1 MFRPQYFWSEVEEY
15 GATMS
20 TLTRAEIEKRLGD
33 DLPNRLV
40 VTPILSKNQLG
51 DASIDV
57 RLGNQFIVFRM
68 HTFGL
73 FQPYNTP
80 PASLR
85 IMQERQVVKFGKEFV
100 LHPGMLALGC
110 TFEYICLPSNLE
122 CQVEGRSSWA
132 RLGLQIATATSVE
145 PGFKG
150 VLTLELSNLG
160 TIPVELH
167 PGVRIA
173 QLFFH
178 DAAPEIPDAYG
189 GIHKYKCPVGPQ
201 FSRITHDKDG
211 KVFSCDISNDK

>member
-1 MFRPQYFWSEVEEY
+1 
-15 GATMS
+15 MS
-20 TLTRAEIEKRLGD
+20 TLTRAEIEKRLTDRSPSG
-33 DLPNRLV
+33 LV
-40 VTPILSKNQLG
+40 VTPILSNNQLG

-57 RLGNQFIVFRM
+57 RLGNQFIVFRT
-68 HTFGL
+68 HTLGL
-73 FQPYNTP
+73 FQPYSTS

-85 IMQERQVVKFGKEFV
+85 IMQERQVIKFGKGFV

-178 DAAPEIPDAYG
+178 DAAPQIPDAYG

-211 KVFSCDISNDK
+211 KVFSCAYDISNDK

>member
-1 MFRPQYFWSEVEEY
+1 
-15 GATMS
+15 MS
-20 TLTRAEIEKRLGD
+20 TLTRTAIEKRLANGA
-33 DLPNRLV
+33 PSGLV
-40 VTPILSKNQLG
+40 VTPILSKKQIG

-68 HTFGL
+68 HRFGI
-73 FQPYNTP
+73 FEPYSTP
-80 PASLR
+80 RAKLR
-85 IMQERQVVKFGKEFV
+85 IMQERQVVEFGNNFV
-100 LHPGMLALGC
+100 LHPGMLALGS
-110 TFEYICLPSNLE
+110 TFEYISLPSDLE

-160 TIPVELH
+160 TIPIELY

-178 DAAPEIPDAYG
+178 DAKPKVTDAYG
-189 GIHKYKCPVGPQ
+189 GTHKYTCPVGPQ
-201 FSRITHDKDG
+201 FSLIANDKDG
-211 KVFSCDISNDK
+211 SVFSPKTHE

>member
-1 MFRPQYFWSEVEEY
+1 
-15 GATMS
+15 MS
-20 TLTRAEIEKRLGD
+20 TLTLAAIENRLASE
-33 DLPNRLV
+33 LPKRLV
-40 VTPILSKNQLG
+40 VTPILSKKQLG

-57 RLGNQFIVFRM
+57 RLSNQFIVFRM

-73 FQPYNTP
+73 FQPYSTP
-80 PASLR
+80 SAQLR
-85 IMQERQVVKFGKEFV
+85 IMQERQVVKFGTQFV

-110 TFEYICLPSNLE
+110 TFEYICLPSDLE

-132 RLGLQIATATSVE
+132 RLGLQVATATSVE

-160 TIPVELH
+160 TIPIELY

-178 DAAPEIPDAYG
+178 DAKPGVKDAYG
-189 GIHKYKCPVGPQ
+189 GTRKYNCPVGPQ
-201 FSRITHDKDG
+201 FSLIADDKDG
-211 KVFSCDISNDK
+211 KVFQSASRHK

>member
-1 MFRPQYFWSEVEEY
+1 V
-15 GATMS
+15 S
-20 TLTRAEIEKRLGD
+20 TLTRSRIEDRLKSEQGD
-33 DLPNRLV
+33 RLV
-40 VTPILSKNQLG
+40 ITPILSKNQIG

-68 HTFGL
+68 HAIGL
-73 FQPYNTP
+73 FEPYSM
-80 PASLR
+80 PAARLR
-85 IMQERQVVKFGKEFV
+85 TMQERQVVKFGRSFV
-100 LHPGMLALGC
+100 LHPGMLALGS
-110 TFEYICLPSNLE
+110 TFEYICLPSDLE

-160 TIPVELH
+160 TIPIELH

-178 DAAPEIPDAYG
+178 DAAPEIADAYA
-189 GIHKYKCPVGPQ
+189 GIRKYECPVGPQ
-201 FSRITHDKDG
+201 FSRITQDKDG
-211 KVFSCDISNDK
+211 KVFSCEAKNDI

>member
-1 MFRPQYFWSEVEEY
+1 
-15 GATMS
+15 MS
-20 TLTRAEIEKRLGD
+20 TLTRVEIKRRLASELPEK
-33 DLPNRLV
+33 LV
-40 VTPILSKNQLG
+40 VTPILSKKQMG

-57 RLGNQFIVFRM
+57 RLSNQFVVFRM
-68 HTFGL
+68 HTLGVFK
-73 FQPYNTP
+73 PYSTP
-80 PASLR
+80 LAQLR
-85 IMQERQVVKFGKEFV
+85 IMQERQVVKFGKNFV

-110 TFEYICLPSNLE
+110 TFEYICLPPDIE

-160 TIPVELH
+160 TIPIELY

-178 DAAPEIPDAYG
+178 DAKPKVTDAYG
-189 GIHKYKCPVGPQ
+189 GTHKYTCPVGPQ
-201 FSRITHDKDG
+201 FSLIANDKDG
-211 KVFSCDISNDK
+211 SVFSPKTHE

>member
-1 MFRPQYFWSEVEEY
+1 
-15 GATMS
+15 MS
-20 TLTRAEIEKRLGD
+20 TLTRAEIKRRLTGKLPEK
-33 DLPNRLV
+33 LV
-40 VTPILSKNQLG
+40 VTPILSKKQMG

-57 RLGNQFIVFRM
+57 RLSNQFIVFRM
-68 HTFGL
+68 HTLGV
-73 FQPYNTP
+73 FQPYSTP
-80 PASLR
+80 PAQLR
-85 IMQERQVVKFGKEFV
+85 IMQERQVVKFGKNFV

-110 TFEYICLPSNLE
+110 TFEYICLPSDLE

-160 TIPVELH
+160 TIPIELH

-178 DAAPEIPDAYG
+178 DAKPKVTDAYRG
-189 GIHKYKCPVGPQ
+189 THKYTCPVGPQ
-201 FSRITHDKDG
+201 FSLIANDKDG
-211 KVFSCDISNDK
+211 RVFSRKANTDD